1 MDQLQFG
8 CHFDQEELHWQTQI
22 MEEPAAANADS
33 SKTEGN
39 LKAII
44 FATDK
49 PLPPQNTGVA
59 INMVPSK
66 RAHQT
71 QEISH
76 PFFYHTNQQ
85 FTFSTQPHATHT
97 TTLSLFYSSMYC
109 LYMFGTNALHD
120 EILPLMVETLHVD
133 DAEPRPVHVKNGVV

>member
-8 CHFDQEELHWQTQI
+8 CHFDQGELHLQTQI

-39 LKAII
+39 LKAIA
-44 FATDK
+44 FDSDK

-59 INMVPSK
+59 IDTVPSK

-85 FTFSTQPHATHT
+85 FTLSTQPHV
-97 TTLSLFYSSMYC
+97 LFLHVLLVYKWNKRSSRRDV
-109 LYMFGTNALHD
+109 GT
-120 EILPLMVETLHVD
+120 MVERGVIT
-133 DAEPRPVHVKNGVV
+133 AELTVTRMLQTALTMQQLDIRH